1 MYYYEI
7 NGNIVPQVRLI
18 DRAVLEPPYIH
29 RKRQDDGSVIEQC
42 IKKRSAR
49 TDNGIQLEDHRENL
63 GCSPHSSYCLVRVVG
78 KHKGIDRP
86 Y

>member
-29 RKRQDDGSVIEQC
+29 FRHPQIRRRQGAGAFTLSE
-42 IKKRSAR
+42 SA
-49 TDNGIQLEDHRENL
+49 L
-63 GCSPHSSYCLVRVVG
+63 
-78 KHKGIDRP
+78 
-86 Y
+86 